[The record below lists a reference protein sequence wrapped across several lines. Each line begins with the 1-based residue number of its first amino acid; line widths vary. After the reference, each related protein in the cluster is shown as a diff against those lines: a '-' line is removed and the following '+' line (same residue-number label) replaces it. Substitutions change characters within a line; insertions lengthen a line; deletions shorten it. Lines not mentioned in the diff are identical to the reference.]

1 MNHAAFDIQNPNKV
15 RSVIGVFCDSNP
27 VNFHRA
33 DGERGGEGY
42 HFLAEQVLTLDKLN
56 PQIAARLLTP
66 LTRWRRFSEQSQ
78 KLMKAQL
85 ERVVSEPG
93 LSPDTYEIVSKS
105 L

>member
-1 MNHAAFDIQNPNKV
+1 MEHPGFDMQNPNKV
-15 RSVIGVFCDSNP
+15 RSVIGVFCNSNP
-27 VNFHRA
+27 INFHR
-33 DGERGGEGY
+33 DDGEGY

-66 LTRWRRFSEQSQ
+66 LTRWRRLSEQPQ

-93 LSPDTYEIVSKS
+93 LSPDTYEIASKS